1 MHELSIA
8 EAVIKQL
15 ENYAG
20 THPGCTVKKVTLEV
34 GVISGIDRSAL
45 EFAFPLALEVSPL
58 KKLELE
64 IITVPVSVE
73 CLDCRAKSAV
83 EKFMLKCASCA
94 STHVKICSGRELKIK
109 SMEIEEA

>member
-15 ENYAG
+15 ESYAG

-45 EFAFPLALEVSPL
+45 EFAFPLALEASSL
-58 KKLELE
+58 DKLALE

-73 CLDCRAKSAV
+73 CRDCRAKSAV
-83 EKFMLKCASCA
+83 DKFMLKCAACS